1 MTSIERPKQIGY
13 SEVQW
18 SWSYIGLPR
27 LLGDNPG
34 DLYLEKND
42 LLTEE
47 FIEDSVLRRL
57 RFYKRLPRK
66 KIAGPVTLHTRLDIH
81 GDGHFTVP
89 NNKRWQVAEFDATAF
104 FPDKHKGVYSDRWQ
118 VLEHKLKRAN

>member
-1 MTSIERPKQIGY
+1 MHQKT
-13 SEVQW
+13 
-18 SWSYIGLPR
+18 LPR
-27 LLGDNPG
+27 TLSNNPG
-34 DLYLEKND
+34 DLYLEKKD
-42 LLTEE
+42 LLVEE
-47 FIEDSVLRRL
+47 FIEDGVLRKL
-57 RFYKRLPRK
+57 RFCKRLPRK

-89 NNKRWQVAEFDATAF
+89 NDKRWQVAEFDATAL